1 MPGHDISE
9 EYEYEWKWNG
19 ATEERMKTLMLGYHI
34 RTEMR
39 LTHRTIQFYTVL
51 YTEEQEHWVF
61 VWEHVHIHI
70 HLVWLFFGGEKEK
83 KKVWVHNT
91 ASGVVGE
98 GQNVALNGCRSWRG
112 RLGL

>member
-39 LTHRTIQFYTVL
+39 LTHVL
-51 YTEEQEHWVF
+51 YSSIQCYTQKNKNTKYLYRNTYTFTFILSGYFSEA
-61 VWEHVHIHI
+61 
-70 HLVWLFFGGEKEK
+70 K
-83 KKVWVHNT
+83 KKKKKFGST
-91 ASGVVGE
+91 AQPPE
-98 GQNVALNGCRSWRG
+98 
-112 RLGL
+112 

>member
-83 KKVWVHNT
+83 KKKFGST
-91 ASGVVGE
+91 TQPPE
-98 GQNVALNGCRSWRG
+98 
-112 RLGL
+112 